1 MKNYNP
7 IFTRKQQ
14 WRLLRHRINSKK
26 INKDYILDSP
36 LKIISR
42 DEYLYEN
49 KNIIIGNCRYV
60 KRVTFS
66 SEVEIH
72 YFNNLT

>member
-42 DEYLYEN
+42 DEYLYKK